1 MPQEEQ
7 IYSDPVEM
15 VMDSQQKKATL
26 QRRQERGATLP
37 RTPGGTTPL
46 SPDHAV
52 LLHLQQSASKLEG
65 DTSYAD
71 PKDIIKILPNS
82 GDLSR
87 HDGPFLQSPE
97 MSPPPPP
104 ASPPLMNGGGA
115 STGEADDLYD
125 IVQPTKKAPPMVQQK
140 QQPSPKTMEKY
151 DRLTRQTSKKYD
163 HLTQAEGEGAPPP
176 GGPESGELGKWYI
189 TNSPPSERPPPPLP
203 ESSTGVPQPEPLEY
217 FTIPSSLPQ
226 QELPEYATVG
236 SERKARNKTPHPR
249 NSGGNRDPP
258 ADPPAELYAVVDK
271 TRKSKKPLTVPVA
284 RGNGRYADEGKSP
297 PIPSP
302 PGIACGS
309 NASPPGD
316 HLYAAIVPKRA
327 RTPPPVLPK
336 PVANGRGSPP
346 DATARRTLDRPRK
359 SSKPL
364 VVGGAPRANGP
375 AHPVSYGSRTRST
388 EGLNV
393 VQSVESP
400 PQHYVPENT
409 GSQDLY
415 ALPAPRKKRPPVAP
429 KPLPR
434 RSPSPIPPGESC
446 MIIVLLS
453 LRVSGL

>member
-1 MPQEEQ
+1 MG
-7 IYSDPVEM
+7 
-15 VMDSQQKKATL
+15 SQQKKATL

-46 SPDHAV
+46 SPDHTV
-52 LLHLQQSASKLEG
+52 LLHLQQSASKLEA

-82 GDLSR
+82 DLSR
-87 HDGPFLQSPE
+87 LDGPFLQSPE

-104 ASPPLMNGGGA
+104 ASPPLTNGGGA
-115 STGEADDLYD
+115 GTGEADDLYD
-125 IVQPTKKAPPMVQQK
+125 IVQPTKKASPVQQQK
-140 QQPSPKTMEKY
+140 QQQSPKMIGKY
-151 DRLTRQTSKKYD
+151 DHLTRQTSRKYD
-163 HLTQAEGEGAPPP
+163 HLTEAEGALPPR
-176 GGPESGELGKWYI
+176 GPESGEPGKWYI

-203 ESSTGVPQPEPLEY
+203 EYSTGVPQPEPLEY
-217 FTIPSSLPQ
+217 STVPSSLPQ
-226 QELPEYATVG
+226 QDLPEYATVR
-236 SERKARNKTPHPR
+236 SERKARNKTPRPR
-249 NSGGNRDPP
+249 NSGRNRDPP
-258 ADPPAELYAVVDK
+258 APPPADPPVELYAVVDK
-271 TRKSKKPLTVPVA
+271 TRKTKKLTTVPVA
-284 RGNGRYADEGKSP
+284 RGNGRYADEGKPP

-302 PGIACGS
+302 PGIARGS
-309 NASPPGD
+309 NASPLGD

-359 SSKPL
+359 SLKPL
-364 VVGGAPRANGP
+364 VMGGDLRANGP
-375 AHPVSYGSRTRST
+375 AHPVSYGSRARST

-393 VQSVESP
+393 VQSVESA
-400 PQHYVPENT
+400 PQHYVPENA

-429 KPLPR
+429 KPR

-446 MIIVLLS
+446 MTHS
-453 LRVSGL
+453 PF